1 MGAHPEWEFSSMNR
15 FSRRAFLLICL
26 SAPLF
31 CSAEDARPILTPK
44 PPATAKIN
52 GPTIYGARPG
62 HPFLYRIP
70 CTGIR
75 PIQFAAKDLPP
86 SLTLDPATGILTG
99 TTPGKPGTYPVTLLA
114 SNAQGKS
121 SRLFRIVVGDTLALT
136 PPMGWN
142 TWYSD
147 YGNPTAA
154 KVHQAADTMI
164 SSGMADF
171 GYQYVNVDDGWPMK
185 PGSTEPEL
193 SGAPRD
199 PQGVIRPNDRFK
211 DMAALAAYIHSKGLK
226 AGLYSSPG
234 PLNCAG
240 YTGSYQHE
248 ALDAK
253 TFAAWKFDF
262 LKYDWCSYGQI
273 APKNPTIADYRKPYD
288 LMGGL
293 LKQQDRDIVLN
304 LCQYGMGDVW
314 TWAPDSGGHSWRTT
328 GDLGDEKRKRL
339 PGFYYIAFA
348 NAAHASYAGPGHWND
363 PDYILIGAID
373 DPAKYNQPQTP
384 VRVSLTA
391 DEQYSYMSMWAL
403 MASPLF
409 FGGDMSS
416 LDDFTLGILTN
427 SEVIDVDQD
436 ALGWQGRVVR
446 QSADEF
452 ILEKPLED
460 GSVAVGLFNLSESPR
475 NMSVSLT
482 DLGLDGNWKVRD
494 LWRQKEIGSVSG
506 TLFSEVAPHGVTF
519 VHLSSVR
526 KSQ

>member
-1 MGAHPEWEFSSMNR
+1 MHFFSSV
-15 FSRRAFLLICL
+15 I
-26 SAPLF
+26 SAPL
-31 CSAEDARPILTPK
+31 CLHSQDARPILTPK

-70 CTGIR
+70 CTGVR

-114 SNAQGKS
+114 SNARGKS

-154 KVHQAADTMI
+154 KVRQAADAMI

-211 DMAALAAYIHSKGLK
+211 DMAALAAYIHAKGLK

-248 ALDAK
+248 ELDAK
-253 TFAAWKFDF
+253 TLPRGSSTSSNTTGAPTVK
-262 LKYDWCSYGQI
+262 I

-293 LKQQDRDIVLN
+293 LNNQDRDIVLN

-339 PGFYYIAFA
+339 PGFYYIALA

-373 DPAKYNQPQTP
+373 DPAKYDQPQTP
-384 VRVSLTA
+384 CASRSPPTSSTA
-391 DEQYSYMSMWAL
+391 IC
-403 MASPLF
+403 PC
-409 FGGDMSS
+409 
-416 LDDFTLGILTN
+416 
-427 SEVIDVDQD
+427 
-436 ALGWQGRVVR
+436 GR
-446 QSADEF
+446 
-452 ILEKPLED
+452 
-460 GSVAVGLFNLSESPR
+460 
-475 NMSVSLT
+475 
-482 DLGLDGNWKVRD
+482 
-494 LWRQKEIGSVSG
+494 
-506 TLFSEVAPHGVTF
+506 
-519 VHLSSVR
+519 
-526 KSQ
+526 

>member
-1 MGAHPEWEFSSMNR
+1 MEFSRMNR
-15 FSRRAFLLICL
+15 FCLTALLLAAL
-26 SAPLF
+26 SAPQL
-31 CSAEDARPILTPK
+31 CSADDARPILTPK
-44 PPATAKIN
+44 PPAAAKIN
-52 GPTIYGARPG
+52 GPTVYGARPG

-70 CTGIR
+70 CTGER
-75 PIQFAAKDLPP
+75 PIQFSAQGLPP
-86 SLTLDPATGILTG
+86 SLSLDPNTGIISG
-99 TTPGKPGTYPVTLLA
+99 VTPGKPGVYAVTLLA
-114 SNAQGKS
+114 SNAKGKS

-147 YGNPTAA
+147 YGNPTGE
-154 KVHQAADTMI
+154 KVRQAADGLI

-185 PGSTEPEL
+185 PGAMEPEL

-199 PQGVIRPNDRFK
+199 PQGAIRPNDRFQ
-211 DMAALAAYIHSKGLK
+211 DMAALAAYIHWKGLK

-240 YTGSYQHE
+240 FTGSYQHE
-248 ALDAK
+248 EIDAK

-262 LKYDWCSYGQI
+262 LKYDWCSYGTI
-273 APKNPTIADYRKPYD
+273 APKNPTLADYRKPYD
-288 LMGGL
+288 LMGGI
-293 LKQQDRDIVLN
+293 LKTLDRDMVLN

-314 TWAPDSGGHSWRTT
+314 TWAADIGGNSWRTT

-339 PGFYYIAFA
+339 PGFYSIALA
-348 NAAHASYAGPGHWND
+348 NASHASYAGPGHWND

-373 DPAKYNQPQTP
+373 DPAKYGQPQKP
-384 VRVSLTA
+384 ALVSLTA

-409 FGGDMSS
+409 FGGDMSQ
-416 LDDFTLGILTN
+416 LDDFTLGILSN

-460 GSVAVGLFNLSESPR
+460 GSVAVGLFNLSESSR
-475 NMSVSLT
+475 KMSVNLT
-482 DLGLDGNWKVRD
+482 ELGLDGSWKVRD

-506 TLFSEVAPHGVTF
+506 SLSSEVAPHGVAF
-519 VHLSSVR
+519 VRLSTMQKGR
-526 KSQ
+526 

>member
-1 MGAHPEWEFSSMNR
+1 M
-15 FSRRAFLLICL
+15 
-26 SAPLF
+26 
-31 CSAEDARPILTPK
+31 
-44 PPATAKIN
+44 
-52 GPTIYGARPG
+52 
-62 HPFLYRIP
+62 
-70 CTGIR
+70 
-75 PIQFAAKDLPP
+75 
-86 SLTLDPATGILTG
+86 
-99 TTPGKPGTYPVTLLA
+99 
-114 SNAQGKS
+114 
-121 SRLFRIVVGDTLALT
+121 
-136 PPMGWN
+136 
-142 TWYSD
+142 
-147 YGNPTAA
+147 
-154 KVHQAADTMI
+154 TMI

-226 AGLYSSPG
+226 AGLYSSPAR
-234 PLNCAG
+234 LTARDI
-240 YTGSYQHE
+240 TGSYQHE

-253 TFAAWKFDF
+253 TFAAWGFDF
-262 LKYDWCSYGQI
+262 LKYDWCSYGNI

-293 LKQQDRDIVLN
+293 FKQQDRDIVLN

-314 TWAPDSGGHSWRTT
+314 TWGRIPAATPGAPPAISATKSASGCRASITLHLPTPATPATPGPATGTIPTT
-328 GDLGDEKRKRL
+328 SSSARSTTRQ
-339 PGFYYIAFA
+339 
-348 NAAHASYAGPGHWND
+348 SM
-363 PDYILIGAID
+363 
-373 DPAKYNQPQTP
+373 NQPQTP

-409 FGGDMSS
+409 FGGDMSA
-416 LDDFTLGILTN
+416 LDDFTWAFSCN

-482 DLGLDGNWKVRD
+482 DLGLDGSWKVRD